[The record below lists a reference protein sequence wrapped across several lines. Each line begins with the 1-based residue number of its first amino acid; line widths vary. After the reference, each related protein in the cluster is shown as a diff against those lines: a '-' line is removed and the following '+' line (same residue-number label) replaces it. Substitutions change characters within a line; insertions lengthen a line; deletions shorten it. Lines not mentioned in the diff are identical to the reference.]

1 LSRNKGE
8 NVSDLAEYARELH
21 ESESKA
27 CDESFEPVD
36 YPAKSEKLYNI
47 RAAICDVYGTLINYW
62 KPGFGT
68 KNERSETILQSFSII
83 IDKFGFREILSTLNN
98 NDPPEK
104 TLSDFYNGLIA
115 LNHEKSSKKGILHPE
130 VKIEEIWGVI
140 YAILKRNGY
149 NYTRYCKCPES
160 DFPRYLAYTY
170 NFYSLGRSLYPGISN
185 ALESLKMSNIYLGI
199 VSNAQ
204 FYTPIDITLMLR
216 DQSVGKYDDYSEIF
230 EGDMTFYS
238 YEYGVAKPDQ
248 LLFRK
253 LFDVLYEYHILPEQT
268 VFIGNDLATDIQTA
282 AEVGMKTA
290 FFCGDRK
297 STFMSSL
304 GGEVIPDITFTK
316 WESLPEKL
324 SFYDE
329 GGNKCE

>member
-1 LSRNKGE
+1 M
-8 NVSDLAEYARELH
+8 SDLAEYARELH
-21 ESESKA
+21 ESESKVFN
-27 CDESFEPVD
+27 EVFEPVE

-62 KPGFGT
+62 KPGFSS
-68 KNERSETILQSFSII
+68 KNERSETILQSFRSII
-83 IDKFGFREILSTLNN
+83 EKFGFREILSTLNN
-98 NDPPEK
+98 KESPEK

-115 LNHEKSSKKGILHPE
+115 LNHEKSSKKGIMHPE

-149 NYTRYCKCPES
+149 NYTGYCSCPES
-160 DFPRYLAYTY
+160 DLPRYLAYSY

-185 ALESLKMSNIYLGI
+185 ALTSLKTSNIYLGI

-204 FYTPIDITLMLR
+204 FYTPIDITLLLR
-216 DQSVGKYDDYSEIF
+216 DQSCGKYDDYSEIF

-268 VFIGNDLATDIQTA
+268 VFIGNDLETDIQAA

-297 STFMSSL
+297 STFISSL
-304 GGEVIPDITFTK
+304 GGEVIPDITFTT

-324 SFYDE
+324 SFYGE
-329 GGNKCE
+329 GENKCV

>member
-1 LSRNKGE
+1 M
-8 NVSDLAEYARELH
+8 SDLAEYARELH
-21 ESESKA
+21 ESESKVFN
-27 CDESFEPVD
+27 ESLEPVE

-62 KPGFGT
+62 KPGFSS
-68 KNERSETILQSFSII
+68 KNERSEAILQSFSII
-83 IDKFGFREILSTLNN
+83 IDKFGFRDILCMLNN
-98 NDPPEK
+98 NDTPEK

-115 LNHEKSSKKGILHPE
+115 LNHEKSSKKGIIYPE
-130 VKIEEIWGVI
+130 VRIEEIWSVI

-149 NYTRYCKCPES
+149 NYTRYSTCPENE
-160 DFPRYLAYTY
+160 FPRYLAYTY
-170 NFYSLGRSLYPGISN
+170 NFFSLGRSLYPGISN
-185 ALESLKMSNIYLGI
+185 SLDSLKMSNIYLGI

-204 FYTPIDITLMLR
+204 FYTPIDLTLMFR
-216 DQSVGKYDDYSEIF
+216 DQSGGKYDDYSEIF
-230 EGDMTFYS
+230 EGDMTFFS
-238 YEYGVAKPDQ
+238 YEYGVAKPNQ

-268 VFIGNDLATDIQTA
+268 VFIGNDLVSDIQAA

-297 STFMSSL
+297 STFIGSQ
-304 GGEVIPDITFTK
+304 GGEVIPDITFTT

-329 GGNKCE
+329 GGNKCD

>member
-1 LSRNKGE
+1 MSRNKGDT
-8 NVSDLAEYARELH
+8 VSDLAEYARELH

-27 CDESFEPVD
+27 ADETFEPVE
-36 YPAKSEKLYNI
+36 YPAKSEKLYNV

-62 KPGFGT
+62 KPGFSS
-68 KNERSETILQSFSII
+68 KSERSESILQAFGII
-83 IDKFGFREILSTLNN
+83 IDKFGFREILGTLNSS
-98 NDPPEK
+98 DSPEK

-115 LNHEKSSKKGILHPE
+115 LNHEKSSKKGILYPE
-130 VKIEEIWGVI
+130 VKIEEIWSVI
-140 YAILKRNGY
+140 YAIFKRNGY
-149 NYTRYCKCPES
+149 NYNGYCKCIES

-170 NFYSLGRSLYPGISN
+170 NPGISN
-185 ALESLKMSNIYLGI
+185 SLTSLKKSNIYLGI

-216 DQSVGKYDDYSEIF
+216 DQSDGKYDDHSEIF
-230 EGDMTFYS
+230 EDDMTFYS
-238 YEYGVAKPDQ
+238 YEYGVAKPNQ

-268 VFIGNDLATDIQTA
+268 VFIGNDLVTDIQAA

-297 STFMSSL
+297 STFLNSQ
-304 GGEVIPDITFTK
+304 GGEVIPDITFTT

-329 GGNKCE
+329 GGNKCD

>member
-1 LSRNKGE
+1 M
-8 NVSDLAEYARELH
+8 SDLAEYARELH
-21 ESESKA
+21 ESESKVIN
-27 CDESFEPVD
+27 ETLEPVE
-36 YPAKSEKLYNI
+36 YPAKSEKLFNI
-47 RAAICDVYGTLINYW
+47 RAVICDVYGTLINYW
-62 KPGFGT
+62 KPGFSS
-68 KNERSETILQSFSII
+68 KNERSETILQSFRII
-83 IDKFGFREILSTLNN
+83 IDKFGFREILGTLNC
-98 NDPPEK
+98 NDAPEK

-115 LNHEKSSKKGILHPE
+115 LNHEKLYKKGVMYPE
-130 VKIEEIWGVI
+130 VKIEDIWSII

-149 NYTRYCKCPES
+149 NYTEYCTCTEN

-170 NFYSLGRSLYPGISN
+170 NFYSLGRSLYPGLSN
-185 ALESLKMSNIYLGI
+185 SLETLKLSNINLGI

-204 FYTPIDITLMLR
+204 FYTPIDLTLMIR
-216 DQSVGKYDDYSEIF
+216 DQSNEKYDDYSEIF

-268 VFIGNDLATDIQTA
+268 VFVGNDLATDIQAA

-297 STFMSSL
+297 STFISSA
-304 GGEVIPDITFTK
+304 GGEVIPDITFTT
-316 WESLPEKL
+316 WASLPEKL

-329 GGNKCE
+329 GGNKCD